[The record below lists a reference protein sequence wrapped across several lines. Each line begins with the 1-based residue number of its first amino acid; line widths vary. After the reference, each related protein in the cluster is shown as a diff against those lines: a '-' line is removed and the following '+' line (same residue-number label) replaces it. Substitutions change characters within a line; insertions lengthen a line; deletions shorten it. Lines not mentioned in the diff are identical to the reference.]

1 MRPSGLTGSMKAR
14 TGYSGKFY
22 NKGASEKV

>member
-1 MRPSGLTGSMKAR
+1 MRPSGSTGSVKAR

-22 NKGASEKV
+22 NKVASEKV